1 MEHEMNEMFKLI
13 GIGASLVFA
22 LLAWIFYATNN
33 MTKMDIAI
41 GGMIVGIVM
50 FLVFFFSEDDVT
62 REVNHAND

>member
-1 MEHEMNEMFKLI
+1 MEHEMNELFKLI

-33 MTKMDIAI
+33 MTKMDIAL

-50 FLVFFFSEDDVT
+50 FLVFFFSKDDVT
-62 REVNHAND
+62 KEENHSND